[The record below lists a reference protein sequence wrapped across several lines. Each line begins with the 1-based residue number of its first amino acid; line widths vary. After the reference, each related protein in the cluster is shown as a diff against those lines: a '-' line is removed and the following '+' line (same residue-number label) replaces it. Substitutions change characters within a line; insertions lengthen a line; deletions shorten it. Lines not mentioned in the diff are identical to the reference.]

1 MNKVL
6 IFISSSVSRAF
17 MQNKPSIFLISIGIG
32 LTVTQPVLLM
42 YGLGQFK
49 VSALVGDS
57 EAISWF
63 GLCTAIVSAIMI
75 VMGPGS
81 GWVADRLYRWA
92 GSRRLCMVIGSIL
105 GAVALPGFALSPDLP
120 SLILC
125 WLAVNFCYGL
135 VTTSGF
141 ALVAV
146 EVDLK
151 SQGKVYGFIG
161 MAIPLCAM
169 ASIVLVMGLFAAS
182 SMVTKLLLVAVLQV
196 ISVLLV
202 VWRVSE
208 QPYRPA
214 AAELS
219 SKRSHHYYPAFKQFP
234 DFTWL
239 LCSKLCLNTAIAG
252 LKMMPLFYVARLQLN
267 EQQVYELN
275 ALTAIGTI
283 FLILASIVSGYLCD
297 RYGHIRRFN
306 FIAPIIISLSL
317 LGFSLA
323 DNTVEVITASCIMS
337 IGLGISGAVGNLLVN
352 RVLPSFEQYSKDA
365 SLLNASVHVGAT
377 LIGLLAPPLILWG
390 NYWGGDGYEIFFVI
404 LAGIALLASLFIML
418 IPASQCEKRC

>member
-1 MNKVL
+1 MKNKSTV
-6 IFISSSVSRAF
+6 A
-17 MQNKPSIFLISIGIG
+17 LISICIG
-32 LTVTQPVLLM
+32 LTVTPPVLLM

-49 VSALVGDS
+49 ISDLVGS
-57 EAISWF
+57 SLVTSWF
-63 GLCTAIVSAIMI
+63 GYCTAIVSAIMI
-75 VMGPGS
+75 GLGPGS
-81 GWVADRLYRWA
+81 GWVADRLYRWV
-92 GSRRLCMVIGSIL
+92 GSRRWCMVIGSML
-105 GAVALPGFALSPDLP
+105 GAVVLPGFALCPDLP

-125 WLAVNFCYGL
+125 WLAVQFCYGL

-169 ASIVLVMGLFAAS
+169 VSIVLVMGLLAAS
-182 SMVTKLLLVAVLQV
+182 SMVIKLLLVAILQV
-196 ISVLLV
+196 ISVGLV
-202 VWRVSE
+202 AWQVSE

-214 AAELS
+214 VTALF
-219 SKRSHHYYPAFKQFP
+219 SKRSRHYYPAFKQYP

-252 LKMMPLFYVARLQLN
+252 LKMMPLFYMARLQLN

-297 RYGHIRRFN
+297 RFGHIKRFN
-306 FIAPIIISLSL
+306 LLAPIIISLAL
-317 LGFSLA
+317 LGFSIA
-323 DNTVEVITASCIMS
+323 DNTIEVITASCIMS
-337 IGLGISGAVGNLLVN
+337 LGLGITGAVGNLLVN

-377 LIGLLAPPLILWG
+377 VVGLIGPFLILWG
-390 NYWGGDGYEIFFVI
+390 THWGGDGYEIFFVL
-404 LAGIALLASLFIML
+404 LAGIALLASLFIIL
-418 IPASQCEKRC
+418 IPASRCEKLR